1 MKKTLNFGEQI
12 YQAQIENLVNMR
24 IMVLAI
30 DVIIP
35 VTLALM
41 PRLVVFAIV
50 LVQLVAILIIQ
61 AVLTSERLA
70 TEALN

>member
-1 MKKTLNFGEQI
+1 
-12 YQAQIENLVNMR
+12 MR